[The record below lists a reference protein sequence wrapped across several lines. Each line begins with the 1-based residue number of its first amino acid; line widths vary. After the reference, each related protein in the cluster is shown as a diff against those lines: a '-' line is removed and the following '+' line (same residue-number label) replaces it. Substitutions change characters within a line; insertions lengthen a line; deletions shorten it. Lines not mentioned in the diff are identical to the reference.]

1 MNPSVPR
8 AWSWGSLADHLQRSS
23 DWIIWSAE
31 PWPQIKPS
39 WCLPSTDHHTE
50 GCDKSANDLSQVQS
64 GVSGFSFL
72 SFCVECYPM
81 LSKHIQAYEN
91 QLVTGPWGRC
101 MRLGIQKWCI
111 TLRLYWREMSW
122 GFGWA
127 YSVTLATI
135 WSFFQSSSA
144 LVSNSSTTPKQR
156 LNAFEIKFLSSIGL

>member
-8 AWSWGSLADHLQRSS
+8 AWPWGSSADHLQRSS
-23 DWIIWSAE
+23 DWIIRAMTTN
-31 PWPQIKPS
+31 QAK
-39 WCLPSTDHHTE
+39 LMFTKNTDHHTE

-101 MRLGIQKWCI
+101 MRLGIQKCCI

-127 YSVTLATI
+127 YCVTLATI

-156 LNAFEIKFLSSIGL
+156 LR

>member
-8 AWSWGSLADHLQRSS
+8 AWPWGSSADHLQRSS
-23 DWIIWSAE
+23 DWIIRAMTTN
-31 PWPQIKPS
+31 QAK
-39 WCLPSTDHHTE
+39 LMFTKNTDHHTE

-101 MRLGIQKWCI
+101 MRLGIQKCCI

-122 GFGWA
+122 VMRIWLGLLCHLSNDLVLLPVVFSIGFQ
-127 YSVTLATI
+127 L
-135 WSFFQSSSA
+135 
-144 LVSNSSTTPKQR
+144 
-156 LNAFEIKFLSSIGL
+156 LNDSKAAFEIKFLSSIGL